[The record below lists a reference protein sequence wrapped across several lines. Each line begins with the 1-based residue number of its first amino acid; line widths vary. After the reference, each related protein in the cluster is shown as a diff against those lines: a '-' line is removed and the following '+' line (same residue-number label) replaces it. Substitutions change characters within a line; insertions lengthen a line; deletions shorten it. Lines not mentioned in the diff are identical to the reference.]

1 MLRSNW
7 AWARILVWGI
17 ALVVGSG
24 RWSNAAVYNVSLDI
38 SQFGYLSQSDIPV
51 FGNVASA
58 PVSATNMFVYLQN
71 RNPLQYG
78 NTLTGSTLSDWQS
91 TATTLSSDVYMNT
104 INNTGTFSRD
114 MIYGTTSYV
123 NTFAPDPLPLAGQV
137 VLESSQPWTPAR
149 PQPSFV
155 RTVYPTWQFIYDAL
169 ANQFPV
175 LIDIFVPGTS
185 NPGHTV
191 VLTSFH
197 WNDLDNDLFID
208 IGEGAE
214 WDFLDP
220 LDPVN
225 STNDGAERR
234 VGNIYEELLPDDS
247 LGSTRLRVDYTVPGL
262 LPLGGADDRYIG
274 AALTVVP
281 EPSSVIVF
289 TCLGILSGTRYLKRR
304 QRSRNG

>member
-1 MLRSNW
+1 MLRSHW
-7 AWARILVWGI
+7 VWARMLVWGL
-17 ALVVGSG
+17 ALAVGSG
-24 RWSNAAVYNVSLDI
+24 RSTDAAVYNASLDI
-38 SQFGYLSQSDIPV
+38 SQFGYLSQGDIPG

-78 NTLTGSTLSDWQS
+78 NTLTGSTLSDWRS
-91 TATTLSSDVYMNT
+91 TATTLASDTYMDT
-104 INNTGTFSRD
+104 IDNSGTFARD
-114 MIYGTTSYV
+114 LIYGTTTYV
-123 NTFAPDPLPLAGQV
+123 DGFAPAPLPFAGQA
-137 VLESSQPWTPAR
+137 VLESGQPWTPAR

-175 LIDIFVPGTS
+175 LIDIFVPGTN

-197 WNDLDNDLFID
+197 WDDANNNRLIE
-208 IGEGAE
+208 IGEGAK

-234 VGNIYEELLPDDS
+234 LGNIYEELLPDDS

-262 LPLGGADDRYIG
+262 LPLGGPEDRYIG

-281 EPSSVIVF
+281 EPSSLVVF
-289 TCLGILSGTRYLKRR
+289 ACLGILGGRQIAKRR
-304 QRSRNG
+304 RGLANG

>member
-1 MLRSNW
+1 MLRSHWN
-7 AWARILVWGI
+7 WARILVWGI
-17 ALVVGSG
+17 ALLVGSG
-24 RWSNAAVYNVSLDI
+24 RITDAAVYNASLDI
-38 SQFGYLSQSDIPV
+38 SQFGYLSQGDIPG

-71 RNPLQYG
+71 RNPLEYG
-78 NTLTGSTLSDWQS
+78 STLTGSTLSDWRS
-91 TATTLSSDVYMNT
+91 TATTLASDVYMDT
-104 INNTGTFSRD
+104 IDNSGTFARD
-114 MIYGTTSYV
+114 LIYGTTTYV
-123 NTFAPDPLPLAGQV
+123 NSLAPAPLPFAGQA
-137 VLESSQPWTPAR
+137 VLESGQPWTPAR

-175 LIDIFVPGTS
+175 LIDIFVPGT
-185 NPGHTV
+185 NHPGHTV

-197 WNDLDNDLFID
+197 WDDVNDNQFID
-208 IGEGAE
+208 LGEGAE

-225 STNDGAERR
+225 ATNNGAERR
-234 VGNIYEELLPDDS
+234 VGNIYEELLPDGS
-247 LGSTRLRVDYTVPGL
+247 LGATRLRVDYTVPGL

-281 EPSSVIVF
+281 EPSSAIVF
-289 TCLGILSGTRYLKRR
+289 ACLAMLGGRR
-304 QRSRNG
+304 FLRHRRRFTNG